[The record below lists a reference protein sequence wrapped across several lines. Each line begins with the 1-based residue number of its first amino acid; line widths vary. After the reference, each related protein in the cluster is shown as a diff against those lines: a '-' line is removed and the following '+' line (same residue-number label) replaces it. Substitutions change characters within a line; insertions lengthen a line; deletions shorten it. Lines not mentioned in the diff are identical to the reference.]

1 MANFKPVFKIRVT
14 PSKDL
19 VVLEVSDPNDPE
31 DFIPLI
37 KDAVDVACYE
47 VMEVYNAEEGDARF
61 FRDWEHAKSY
71 YGNEQWLGDDEL
83 GISLDDFEWDD
94 EDDFL

>member
-1 MANFKPVFKIRVT
+1 MDNFKPVFKIRVT

-19 VVLEVSDPNDPE
+19 VVLEVSDPDNPE

-47 VMEVYNAEEGDARF
+47 IIEVYNAEEGDTRF
-61 FRDWEHAKSY
+61 FRDWNHAQSY
-71 YGNEQWLGDDEL
+71 YANEQWVGDDEL
-83 GISLDDFEWDD
+83 DIDLDD
-94 EDDFL
+94 DFDWSE

>member
-1 MANFKPVFKIRVT
+1 
-14 PSKDL
+14 
-19 VVLEVSDPNDPE
+19 
-31 DFIPLI
+31 
-37 KDAVDVACYE
+37 
-47 VMEVYNAEEGDARF
+47 MEVYNAEEGDARF
-61 FRDWEHAKSY
+61 FRDWEHAKAY